1 MKGIR
6 SLLAWIQR
14 FSLLRN
20 SIYIIG
26 TGTATSVLGYFFWI
40 LAAHLYTAS
49 AVGLGS
55 ALISAMT
62 LAALL
67 ANMGMGPT
75 LVQLLPGRK
84 NGTAWSLTVNAGL
97 ITGIVAGLL
106 VGIIAVMALPLF
118 SSQFSI
124 IILHPGYALAFILS
138 IPLMSVSTLL
148 DQTFVAERATQHMLI
163 RNALVA
169 LLKIPLV
176 ALPVLLLAPAGGSGI
191 FLAAVLAMAIA
202 LIPAFA
208 VQVPRLGRDYR
219 LALRGIAGQ
228 IRSMLSALTGNY
240 FINLGGQAAGYLLPV
255 FVLVRLSAADNA
267 YYYTATR
274 VGDFLLVGSAAVAT
288 SLFAEGSHA
297 AGDLAH
303 KVRSSAK
310 IIAFILA
317 PGMLLCFLGG
327 YYILLVF
334 GQSYAAHGAI
344 VLRIEAI
351 SAVPDAITSVYV
363 SVLRVHQRL
372 RAAAL
377 LNLGM
382 AGVMLV
388 LAWLL
393 LPLLGIAAVPVA
405 VLIGEGSGSVAAAID
420 ALLARHR
427 RHIVPAMAPG
437 SVTEHQATED
447 TDDIMRKI
455 AQGD

>member
-1 MKGIR
+1 M
-6 SLLAWIQR
+6 
-14 FSLLRN
+14 
-20 SIYIIG
+20 
-26 TGTATSVLGYFFWI
+26 
-40 LAAHLYTAS
+40 
-49 AVGLGS
+49 
-55 ALISAMT
+55 
-62 LAALL
+62 
-67 ANMGMGPT
+67 
-75 LVQLLPGRK
+75 
-84 NGTAWSLTVNAGL
+84 
-97 ITGIVAGLL
+97 
-106 VGIIAVMALPLF
+106 
-118 SSQFSI
+118 
-124 IILHPGYALAFILS
+124 
-138 IPLMSVSTLL
+138 
-148 DQTFVAERATQHMLI
+148 
-163 RNALVA
+163 
-169 LLKIPLV
+169 
-176 ALPVLLLAPAGGSGI
+176 
-191 FLAAVLAMAIA
+191 
-202 LIPAFA
+202 
-208 VQVPRLGRDYR
+208 DYR

>member
-1 MKGIR
+1 MKGIQ

-26 TGTATSVLGYFFWI
+26 TGTVTSVLGYFFWI
-40 LAAHLYTAS
+40 LAAHLYTPS

-75 LVQLLPGRK
+75 LVQRLPLREKGA
-84 NGTAWSLTVNAGL
+84 AWSLTLNAGL
-97 ITGIVAGLL
+97 VTGIVAGLF

-118 SSQFSI
+118 SSQFFTIVS
-124 IILHPGYALAFILS
+124 HPGYTVAFILS
-138 IPLMSVSTLL
+138 IPLMSISTLL
-148 DQTFVAERATQHMLI
+148 DQTFASEHATQHMLI

-169 LLKIPLV
+169 LFKIPLA
-176 ALPVLLLAPAGGSGI
+176 ALPVLLLAPAGGFGI
-191 FLAAVLAMAIA
+191 FLAAVLAMAIV
-202 LIPAFA
+202 LIPAFVA
-208 VQVPRLGRDYR
+208 QVPGLDRDYC
-219 LALRGIAGQ
+219 LALRGMAGQ
-228 IRSMLSALTGNY
+228 VRSMFSALTGNY

-274 VGDFLLVGSAAVAT
+274 VGDFLLAGSAAVAT

-297 AGDLAH
+297 AGDLTH

-327 YYILLVF
+327 YSILLVF

-344 VLRIEAI
+344 VLRIETI

-363 SVLRVHQRL
+363 SVLRVHRRL

-405 VLIGEGSGSVAAAID
+405 VLLGESCGSVAAGID
-420 ALLARHR
+420 ILLARHR
-427 RHIVPAMAPG
+427 RLIVAAMAPG
-437 SVTEHQATED
+437 SGAEHQED
-447 TDDIMRKI
+447 SRDVVGRS

>member
-169 LLKIPLV
+169 LLKYRLSRCPSCCWRQLADLASFWQRSWLWQSPLFRHSLCRCHALDGIIAWPCGASPGRYAPCSRRLPAIISSTLV
-176 ALPVLLLAPAGGSGI
+176 ARPPATFYL
-191 FLAAVLAMAIA
+191 FLCW
-202 LIPAFA
+202 
-208 VQVPRLGRDYR
+208 Y
-219 LALRGIAGQ
+219 
-228 IRSMLSALTGNY
+228 
-240 FINLGGQAAGYLLPV
+240 GYQQRITPI
-255 FVLVRLSAADNA
+255 
-267 YYYTATR
+267 TTR
-274 VGDFLLVGSAAVAT
+274 Q
-288 SLFAEGSHA
+288 HA
-297 AGDLAH
+297 W
-303 KVRSSAK
+303 
-310 IIAFILA
+310 
-317 PGMLLCFLGG
+317 
-327 YYILLVF
+327 
-334 GQSYAAHGAI
+334 
-344 VLRIEAI
+344 AI
-351 SAVPDAITSVYV
+351 SCS
-363 SVLRVHQRL
+363 
-372 RAAAL
+372 
-377 LNLGM
+377 
-382 AGVMLV
+382 
-388 LAWLL
+388 
-393 LPLLGIAAVPVA
+393 
-405 VLIGEGSGSVAAAID
+405 
-420 ALLARHR
+420 
-427 RHIVPAMAPG
+427 
-437 SVTEHQATED
+437 
-447 TDDIMRKI
+447 
-455 AQGD
+455 